1 MAKKINQED
10 DTKFLKEFEK
20 LKAKHTDAMLHVSE
34 GDFYKPYKADAVKAV
49 WIHGIAS
56 ADNVTSTITG

>member
-20 LKAKHTDAMLHVSE
+20 LKAKHPGHTGL
-34 GDFYKPYKADAVKAV
+34 PY
-49 WIHGIAS
+49 S
-56 ADNVTSTITG
+56 A

>member
-20 LKAKHTDAMLHVSE
+20 LKAKHPDAMLLFRE
-34 GDFYKPYKADAVKAV
+34 GDFYKLYKLL
-49 WIHGIAS
+49 
-56 ADNVTSTITG
+56 

>member
-20 LKAKHTDAMLHVSE
+20 LKAKHPDAPL
-34 GDFYKPYKADAVKAV
+34 
-49 WIHGIAS
+49 
-56 ADNVTSTITG
+56 